1 MLHVTLVDDDV
12 DFCEELAALLNSAG
26 FHTNFAHN
34 YIQLQQLLERQHTDL
49 IVLDIGLPG
58 DDGFAILQHLQPA
71 LKSIGVVMLT
81 ARGEMGDRVRG
92 LISGADAYLVKPVDL
107 AEISATLHAVARRL
121 PHRNTHKNVNS
132 ARWRLGKD
140 SWVVISPAGEEFALT
155 AQERTFLRALVH
167 TPKPLQTVSRE
178 ILIEKLGRSSKIYET
193 HFIDALVSRLRNKL
207 GPDFPLQTVR
217 GLGYA
222 LSEPVDNLTSL

>member
-12 DFCEELAALLNSAG
+12 DYCEELSALLNNAG
-26 FHTNFAHN
+26 FQTTFAHD
-34 YIQLQQLLERQHTDL
+34 YSQLRQLLERQHTDL
-49 IVLDIGLPG
+49 ILLDVGLPG
-58 DDGFAILQHLQPA
+58 EDGFSILQHIQSS
-71 LKSIGVVMLT
+71 LKSVGVVMLT

-121 PHRNTHKNVNS
+121 PHRNIQAAADK

-140 SWVVISPAGEEFALT
+140 DWVVISPAGEEFSLT
-155 AQERTFLRALVH
+155 AQERTFLRALIH
-167 TPKPLQTVSRE
+167 TSKPLQVVSRE
-178 ILIEKLGRSSKIYET
+178 VLIEKLGRSSKIYET

-217 GLGYA
+217 GVGYA
-222 LSEPVDNLTSL
+222 LSEPVDSLSRL